1 MKRLPRRDRSPRNA
15 LKNPVFQSLIHR
27 GTGRYPRE
35 FQSFPSVRALAV
47 DLSERDKDA
56 LREYVKSP

>member
-1 MKRLPRRDRSPRNA
+1 MKRLPRRDRS
-15 LKNPVFQSLIHR
+15 L
-27 GTGRYPRE
+27 
-35 FQSFPSVRALAV
+35 SVRALAV